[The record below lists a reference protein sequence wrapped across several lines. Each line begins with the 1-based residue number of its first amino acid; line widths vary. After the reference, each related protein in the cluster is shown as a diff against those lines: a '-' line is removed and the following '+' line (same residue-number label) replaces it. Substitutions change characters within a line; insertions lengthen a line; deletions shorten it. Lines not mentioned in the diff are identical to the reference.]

1 MDSDL
6 VPRLERE
13 PAFTKGWV
21 VLATIP
27 VRSGSGSVMSELP
40 LLLATLVSLMSLSR
54 SEVDLV
60 WLVNMFTLETMGEG
74 VPLLLENSLP
84 SSLNLARLSV
94 LDFLTGPPE
103 AGDIFLVGG
112 GL

>member
-6 VPRLERE
+6 VPRLESE
-13 PAFTKGWV
+13 PAFTNCV
-21 VLATIP
+21 VPTIP

-40 LLLATLVSLMSLSR
+40 LLLATLVSLRSLRR

-60 WLVNMFTLETMGEG
+60 WLVSMLTLLTMGEG

-84 SSLNLARLSV
+84 SSGIKISYK
-94 LDFLTGPPE
+94 
-103 AGDIFLVGG
+103 
-112 GL
+112 